1 MVLPLHSDAA
11 SRIANPPT
19 TATRTP
25 IMRAPYTRPLALFD
39 LDHTL
44 LNGDGDDLWCRF
56 LLRHGLLHRDV
67 QARNEQLGADYRA
80 GLVSTQDFSAFYASL
95 LAGRSPAQW
104 QPWQKLFLVEE
115 IRPRLPAAAYALVA
129 SHRAAGHTVVLTT
142 ASNRVIAEHSAAE
155 LGFKYCIATELAL
168 QSGVY
173 SGQVQGTPNM
183 REGKCLRLQAW
194 LIEQGLPPNALASAC
209 FYSDSINDL
218 PLLSQVGEPI
228 AVNPDPQ
235 LHQHA
240 RANGWRVLDV
250 LGTGL

>member
-1 MVLPLHSDAA
+1 MMHSLF
-11 SRIANPPT
+11 S
-19 TATRTP
+19 
-25 IMRAPYTRPLALFD
+25 RPLALFD

-56 LLRHGLLHRDV
+56 LLRHGLLQRDV

-80 GLVSTQDFSAFYASL
+80 GLVSAHDFSAFYASL

-104 QPWQKLFLVEE
+104 RHWLQLFLVQE
-115 IRPRLPAAAYALVA
+115 IRPRLPTAAYALVA
-129 SHRAAGHTVVLTT
+129 AHRAAGHTVVLTT
-142 ASNRVIAEHSAAE
+142 ASNRVIAEPSAAE
-155 LGFKYCIATELAL
+155 LGFHHCIATELAL
-168 QSGVY
+168 EGGVFT
-173 SGQVQGTPNM
+173 GQVQGIPNM
-183 REGKCLRLQAW
+183 REGKCLRMHAW
-194 LIEQGLPPNALASAC
+194 LIEQGLPPQTLASAY

-240 RANGWRVLDV
+240 HANGWHVLDV